1 MAKQIRNAL
10 RRGYELDGY
19 RIQRKIAAGGFGITY
34 LAKQL
39 AFDRNVAI
47 KEYMPTGLAFRTR
60 DGAAI
65 EPRSR
70 GDVEDYEYGL
80 AKFREEGEMLV
91 SFEHPNIVTVHDFRE
106 ANGTAYLVMQHV
118 EGKNLQDL
126 LFKNGTLS
134 EEQIRKILDPLLD
147 GLEEIHRAG
156 ILHRDIKP
164 ANIIIQKDCTPVLV
178 DFGAAR
184 CAVGRKGKNL
194 TSIVTVGYTPIEQYS
209 NSVAQGPWTDIYA
222 LGATLYQAIS
232 GINPPAALDRI
243 VEDGC
248 APAREVAG
256 ADYSPALLL
265 AIDRALAVKPGRRP
279 QSIREFRAL
288 LDAPATA
295 GNTLVPAGW
304 SQPAVRKPPANPIRP
319 RPSTRLRSAIAAVLL
334 TASMIGGYAVW
345 SDHQQT
351 EALRIAAEQARQTEE
366 RIRRESAQRR
376 EVARWHRVAAEL
388 DRRQAAE
395 QARRRAIEQA
405 RRQAAEAAR
414 RKASEAAQR
423 RAIEV
428 AQREARGRAAERSAA
443 DKRSEKPK
451 SLLGGVQSFFQNL
464 LPR

>member
-1 MAKQIRNAL
+1 M
-10 RRGYELDGY
+10 
-19 RIQRKIAAGGFGITY
+19 
-34 LAKQL
+34 
-39 AFDRNVAI
+39 
-47 KEYMPTGLAFRTR
+47 
-60 DGAAI
+60 
-65 EPRSR
+65 
-70 GDVEDYEYGL
+70 
-80 AKFREEGEMLV
+80 
-91 SFEHPNIVTVHDFRE
+91 
-106 ANGTAYLVMQHV
+106 
-118 EGKNLQDL
+118 
-126 LFKNGTLS
+126 
-134 EEQIRKILDPLLD
+134 
-147 GLEEIHRAG
+147 
-156 ILHRDIKP
+156 
-164 ANIIIQKDCTPVLV
+164 
-178 DFGAAR
+178 
-184 CAVGRKGKNL
+184 
-194 TSIVTVGYTPIEQYS
+194 
-209 NSVAQGPWTDIYA
+209 
-222 LGATLYQAIS
+222 
-232 GINPPAALDRI
+232 
-243 VEDGC
+243 
-248 APAREVAG
+248 AG

-304 SQPAVRKPPANPIRP
+304 SQSAVRKAPANPIRP
-319 RPSTRLRSAIAAVLL
+319 RPSTRLRGAIAAVLL

-443 DKRSEKPK
+443 NKRSEKPK
-451 SLLGGVQSFFQNL
+451 GLLGGVQSFFQNL